1 MFYFCFTAAHMHFY
15 GMTPTVRNVQTS
27 GCSSWWCLALCLWG
41 QHGLFKGQ
49 GWGSAGAGLGP
60 LSKAPLSDSHRAAN
74 TPTPSVVTGSL
85 GTQPRGIGGSGF
97 TSSASILELPQPRY
111 SQLSPCLS
119 SHFLHCVWVVK
130 GYGWG
135 LSLDRGQAMTKDWLA
150 LKTLGNVYRRGGSVL
165 HTHSVLK
172 KWSPNELTN
181 PWLSPH
187 YSGLKA
193 RKL

>member
-1 MFYFCFTAAHMHFY
+1 MFYFCFTVAHMHFY
-15 GMTPTVRNVQTS
+15 GMTPTVKDVQLS

-49 GWGSAGAGLGP
+49 GWGSAGARP

-85 GTQPRGIGGSGF
+85 GTQPLGIGGSGF
-97 TSSASILELPQPRY
+97 TPSASILKLPQPRY

-130 GYGWG
+130 GCGWG
-135 LSLDRGQAMTKDWLA
+135 LTLDRDQAMTKDWLA

-165 HTHSVLK
+165 HTHLVLK
-172 KWSPNELTN
+172 K
-181 PWLSPH
+181 WLSPH